1 MKIYIP
7 FHVGSGNRGC
17 EGILRGTANILK
29 LSKEDILALDRDQS
43 DFELDQKLKLNNIVD
58 LKVKV
63 ERNLMLK
70 LMGKLGI
77 NMERYYVSP
86 FVSFFKSDN
95 TDSLCLF
102 TGGDLF
108 CYDSTIKENCFL
120 LDYLTDRGIKSIL
133 WGASIEA
140 HYITAKIEKQL
151 NRFEK
156 IVCRETETKKILEK
170 HSIENVFCYPDPA
183 FTLEPQECELPSM
196 FYCFKV
202 IGLNISSMVN
212 DNSFSLNTPF
222 IKNLTNMIEFIL
234 KETDYRILLIPHVT
248 WERQDDRRICREVK
262 KIYAAEERIDIL
274 NVDNLGY
281 LQIRNIISNCH
292 MFIGGRTHS
301 VISAYSTCVPALAL
315 GYSIKAKGISTDLGL
330 DNKLIF
336 DTKNIHHDDELL
348 ICFKHLIDNRD
359 MILAQLQ
366 RIMAKYKK
374 SAFASY
380 DVLKDYFD

>member
-1 MKIYIP
+1 MP
-7 FHVGSGNRGC
+7 GS
-17 EGILRGTANILK
+17 
-29 LSKEDILALDRDQS
+29 
-43 DFELDQKLKLNNIVD
+43 
-58 LKVKV
+58 
-63 ERNLMLK
+63 
-70 LMGKLGI
+70 
-77 NMERYYVSP
+77 
-86 FVSFFKSDN
+86 
-95 TDSLCLF
+95 
-102 TGGDLF
+102 
-108 CYDSTIKENCFL
+108 
-120 LDYLTDRGIKSIL
+120 
-133 WGASIEA
+133 
-140 HYITAKIEKQL
+140 
-151 NRFEK
+151 
-156 IVCRETETKKILEK
+156 
-170 HSIENVFCYPDPA
+170 
-183 FTLEPQECELPSM
+183 
-196 FYCFKV
+196 
-202 IGLNISSMVN
+202 
-212 DNSFSLNTPF
+212 
-222 IKNLTNMIEFIL
+222 
-234 KETDYRILLIPHVT
+234 
-248 WERQDDRRICREVK
+248 K

-366 RIMAKYKK
+366 RIMPKYKK